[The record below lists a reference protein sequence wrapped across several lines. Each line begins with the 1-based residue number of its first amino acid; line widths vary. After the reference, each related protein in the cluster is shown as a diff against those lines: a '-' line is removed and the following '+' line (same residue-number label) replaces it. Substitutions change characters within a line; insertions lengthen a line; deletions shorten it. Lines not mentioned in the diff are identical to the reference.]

1 MPTELTL
8 RAVLLSPLGSF
19 TRAGDN
25 VPGHGAAHDSG
36 LRVKVTHDRPTVW
49 TVLWGLDE
57 ATRSTAQDFHLL
69 GKSSQQKGVKNSFK
83 ICAKIKK
90 NQPFCTKF
98 QAEIHV
104 KLRNYMSR
112 HGTSISKSL

>member
-49 TVLWGLDE
+49 AVLWGLDE
-57 ATRSTAQDFHLL
+57 ATRSKAQDLHLL
-69 GKSSQQKGVKNSFK
+69 GKSSQQKGVKIRFLPQHLAWKTPN
-83 ICAKIKK
+83 ILQCHRP
-90 NQPFCTKF
+90 QLP
-98 QAEIHV
+98 
-104 KLRNYMSR
+104 
-112 HGTSISKSL
+112 

>member
-1 MPTELTL
+1 MFLVMVQRMT
-8 RAVLLSPLGSF
+8 AAFGSKSRTASF
-19 TRAGDN
+19 
-25 VPGHGAAHDSG
+25 
-36 LRVKVTHDRPTVW
+36 DRPTVW

-57 ATRSTAQDFHLL
+57 ATRSKAQDFHLL

-98 QAEIHV
+98 HLESNCDKQ
-104 KLRNYMSR
+104 RFMSNC
-112 HGTSISKSL
+112 GTT